1 MKKIEVRSAG
11 ITDRGKQ
18 RSENQDHF
26 LVAQLNRGMKVISG
40 AGRFDADARLWG
52 SPVSHIFVVADGMG
66 GYEGG
71 EIASRLAVDEVRDFV
86 ARNRR
91 DPGATWPCG
100 EDKKRAFAESLL
112 HALKGFARWA
122 RRFTKPLRDAHHD

>member
-1 MKKIEVRSAG
+1 MRIDFFASSVVGRRSNNE
-11 ITDRGKQ
+11 DRLCVDPG
-18 RSENQDHF
+18 
-26 LVAQLNRGMKVISG
+26 LGL
-40 AGRFDADARLWG
+40 
-52 SPVSHIFVVADGMG
+52 FVVADGMG